1 MKPEEF
7 DEFIDNLQAFLE
19 ISLDE
24 KTDWR
29 HRNLPLYCMKAG
41 IWLFTEP
48 EKMIV
53 DDHLN
58 PEWLDWYS
66 SRPVSQYKEQ
76 YLEHLDEFI
85 EEHNLGDEEF

>member
-29 HRNLPLYCMKAG
+29 HRKLPLYCMKAG
-41 IWLFTEP
+41 I
-48 EKMIV
+48 
-53 DDHLN
+53 
-58 PEWLDWYS
+58 
-66 SRPVSQYKEQ
+66 
-76 YLEHLDEFI
+76 
-85 EEHNLGDEEF
+85 